1 LRFVIESTPQA
12 EAGSVFVSWFI
23 LLTCV
28 MALGLGIW
36 VGLGA
41 PGIKGRED
49 RVVAPGRA
57 RRLKPKHLD
66 WLKPRR

>member
-1 LRFVIESTPQA
+1 L
-12 EAGSVFVSWFI
+12 SWWIIISFI
-23 LLTCV
+23 L
-28 MALGLGIW
+28 ALGLGIY

-41 PGIKGRED
+41 PGLKGRED